1 MNASAQA
8 ALKNSY
14 FISLKIIGKK
24 KFITILGINRLM
36 DKSQQF
42 NLKSSLY
49 YGLPL
54 LVIPPAVLVAI
65 LLLNNFYFLE
75 YFHVISGSAWTGMD
89 LVMGL
94 FFAFIM
100 KGLNPLQ
107 RSEISKRLIPV
118 MLFFMPAISTATI
131 MAGIYTAID
140 LGISFYNIY
149 FIIVAILAVV
159 LMIQGLLIFLPN
171 ELRIFL
177 EILRGGKNVEKIV
190 RLTMFNLRL
199 SLLQLIFQIVIILF
213 MAIFA
218 MGMAT

>member
-1 MNASAQA
+1 
-8 ALKNSY
+8 
-14 FISLKIIGKK
+14 
-24 KFITILGINRLM
+24 M

-54 LVIPPAVLVAI
+54 LVIPPAVLVVI